1 MVSKCTLLAIAVLFT
16 CILYAQNVAI
26 NADGSLPNPNAML
39 DIKSGSKG
47 LLIPRMNTAS
57 RLQISPTQGLLVY
70 DTETNSFWYNT
81 GKQWLSITANTAAAA
96 ATSGYAWLLTGNA
109 GTIDG
114 EHFVGTTDDVP
125 LNFRVNNQK
134 AGRLDHRLGNSFLGY
149 RAGYSITTGN
159 DNTAVGAS
167 ALFAISTGY
176 NNTAVGSNA
185 LMSNGTGFHNAAF
198 GRFALMFND

>member
-1 MVSKCTLLAIAVLFT
+1 MVSKCTLLAIAVLST
-16 CILYAQNVAI
+16 GILYAQNVAI

-57 RLQISPTQGLLVY
+57 RLQISPTQGLMVY

-96 ATSGYAWLLTGNA
+96 ATSGYGWSLNGNA
-109 GTIDG
+109 GIVDG
-114 EHFVGTTDDVP
+114 EHFVGTTDDAP

-134 AGRLDHRLGNSFLGY
+134 A
-149 RAGYSITTGN
+149 
-159 DNTAVGAS
+159 
-167 ALFAISTGY
+167 
-176 NNTAVGSNA
+176 
-185 LMSNGTGFHNAAF
+185 
-198 GRFALMFND
+198 